1 MLSCKQFVA
10 RSSDHMDRQLS
21 VRERLLVQHH
31 LLFCPNCR
39 RFIRQMHL
47 MRATMQT
54 LPESLPSDL
63 ETTVQRMLSE
73 HSRHK

>member
-1 MLSCKQFVA
+1 
-10 RSSDHMDRQLS
+10 MDRQLS

-39 RFIRQMHL
+39 RFIRQMRL

-54 LPESLPSDL
+54 LPESLPS
-63 ETTVQRMLSE
+63 
-73 HSRHK
+73 

>member
-21 VRERLLVQHH
+21 VRERFLVQHH

-39 RFIRQMHL
+39 RFIRQMRL

-63 ETTVQRMLSE
+63 EATVQRMLSE